1 MGILKGTDMLNKYG
15 AKKTVYKGITYDSKW
30 EAQRAYELDILQR
43 GGQIKNLEHQKRFIL
58 QDGYVNNKG
67 QKIRPISY
75 IADFVYQSKSGQWY
89 CEDTKSPATKTE
101 LYRVKKKMFEYK
113 YPEYIFVETFK
124 RI

>member
-1 MGILKGTDMLNKYG
+1 MNNKYG

-75 IADFVYQSKSGQWY
+75 IADFTYRAKNGQLY

-113 YPEYIFVETFK
+113 YPEYLFIETFNK
-124 RI
+124 I

>member
-1 MGILKGTDMLNKYG
+1 MNNKYS

-30 EAQRAYELDILQR
+30 EAQRAYELDMLQR
-43 GGQIKNLEHQKRFIL
+43 VGQIKNLEHQKRFIL